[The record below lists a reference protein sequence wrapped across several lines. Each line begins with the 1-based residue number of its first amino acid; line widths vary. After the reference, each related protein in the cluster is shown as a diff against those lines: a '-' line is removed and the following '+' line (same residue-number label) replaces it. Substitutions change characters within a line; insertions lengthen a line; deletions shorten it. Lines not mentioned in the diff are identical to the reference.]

1 MVLFVLR
8 MPRNDV
14 RRVGF
19 TAQRAVGSA
28 VRRNRIRRRLK
39 ALYHFYED
47 SILVSA
53 DLIFLGKK
61 SMIDAPWD
69 ELQQS
74 MKRVLRKAGCLQE

>member
-1 MVLFVLR
+1 MK
-8 MPRNDV
+8 
-14 RRVGF
+14 RVGF

-28 VRRNRIRRRLK
+28 VRRNRVRRRLK
-39 ALYHFYED
+39 ALYNFYEEA
-47 SILVSA
+47 ILGSA

-74 MKRVLRKAGCLQE
+74 MRRVLRKAGCLQE